1 MLEFEFLT
9 GVNLQGVE
17 TYRDEQ
23 EDDNAESPEKSRR
36 ESDFNQYQPYQ
47 PVSKNTESY
56 LPENPVESQS
66 QGIESAKLTVWAIWL
81 TDLMNNLETNELA
94 FD

>member
-1 MLEFEFLT
+1 LT

-23 EDDNAESPEKSRR
+23 EDENVESPDKSRR
-36 ESDFNQYQPYQ
+36 ESDFNQYQYQ
-47 PVSKNTESY
+47 YQQVPKNTESY

-66 QGIESAKLTVWAIWL
+66 QGIESAKLTVRKLICGF
-81 TDLMNNLETNELA
+81 NEY
-94 FD
+94 FI